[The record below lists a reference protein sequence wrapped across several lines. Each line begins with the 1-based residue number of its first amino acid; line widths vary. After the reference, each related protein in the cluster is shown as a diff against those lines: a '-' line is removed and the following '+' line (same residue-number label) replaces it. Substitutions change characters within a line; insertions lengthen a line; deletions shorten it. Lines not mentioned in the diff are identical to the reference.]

1 MESQF
6 VDEDVQHLEQCSENT
21 SDDDDQYSDGEL
33 KDDQG
38 QIMDYNKALMVL
50 QAKFKESNNTFKK

>member
-6 VDEDVQHLEQCSENT
+6 VDEDVQNLEQCSENT

-50 QAKFKESNNTFKK
+50 QARFKESNNTFKK